1 MQEEKAFL
9 ERLEEERRRLRLR
22 SRKGNKT
29 GASDDYDVFEYTSSM
44 SNNRRHQRAQSE
56 TAGSSYDD
64 MALVHPQQF
73 KSRLLF
79 GITVTVGVAAVAM
92 YAINSK
98 DPQDILSKFYHL
110 LSYKN
115 F

>member
-9 ERLEEERRRLRLR
+9 ERLEEERQLRQR
-22 SRKGNKT
+22 NATKRKIKK
-29 GASDDYDVFEYTSSM
+29 ASIGHDDDVYDPRAR
-44 SNNRRHQRAQSE
+44 RRHN
-56 TAGSSYDD
+56 
-64 MALVHPQQF
+64 MALAHQNPRF
-73 KSRLLF
+73 KGRLLF
-79 GITVTVGVAAVAM
+79 GLTVTVGVAAVAM